1 MQHIVAPSYDTHSAN
16 FYYQGNHFT
25 DLFGR
30 LHELMVLLENT
41 PGTVAPTLME
51 ETTVVVHSEMGKT
64 PQLNTSGK
72 DHWPFTSTM
81 LLGSGFTP
89 NRVVGSYTGSM
100 GAEKIDFA
108 TGELFDGGN
117 VMTATTIGATL
128 LAMADIDPGD
138 WALDSGPILGVL
150 S

>member
-1 MQHIVAPSYDTHSAN
+1 MN
-16 FYYQGNHFT
+16 FYYQGLHLT
-25 DLFGR
+25 DLFGS

-64 PQLNTSGK
+64 PQLNGIGK
-72 DHWPFTSTM
+72 DHWPFTTTM
-81 LLGSGFTP
+81 FLGSGFTG

-100 GAEKIDFA
+100 GGEKLDFA
-108 TGELFDGGN
+108 TGELFEEGES
-117 VMTATTIGATL
+117 MTATSIGATL

-138 WALDSGPILGVL
+138 WSLDSNPILGVL
-150 S
+150 T